1 MYNNLRIFKDTLR
14 FDTNDL
20 TYMPYIGNL
29 SRYKMGGM
37 VGGISLC
44 VNYLNL
50 DLDRISYEYITKY
63 LCEKK
68 IKMPTRLFNS
78 PLQNKKRPTR
88 NSLRIFMFFG

>member
-37 VGGISLC
+37 VGGISCDIKLPRPRPQSHILR
-44 VNYLNL
+44 VHNK
-50 DLDRISYEYITKY
+50 ISVRE
-63 LCEKK
+63 E
-68 IKMPTRLFNS
+68 
-78 PLQNKKRPTR
+78 NKNAPGF
-88 NSLRIFMFFG
+88 L